1 MKKDANVS
9 RRKFLVGGAGTIVGG
24 AIAGSVGGA
33 ILRPN
38 TAHAA
43 QSPMGYLP
51 KPPYKLPLDQKAVG
65 ALAFRH
71 YNLNGG

>member
-9 RRKFLVGGAGTIVGG
+9 RRKFLAGGAGTIVGG

-33 ILRPN
+33 ILRPV
-38 TAHAA
+38 TANAA
-43 QSPMGYLP
+43 PSPLGYLP
-51 KPPYKLPLDQKAVG
+51 KPPYKVPIDQKAVV

-71 YNLNGG
+71 YNLSGG